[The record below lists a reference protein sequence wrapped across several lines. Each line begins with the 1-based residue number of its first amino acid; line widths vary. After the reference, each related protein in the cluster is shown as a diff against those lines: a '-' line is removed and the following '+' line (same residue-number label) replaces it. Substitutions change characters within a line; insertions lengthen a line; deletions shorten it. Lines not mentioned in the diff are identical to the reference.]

1 MATGMHMDERS
12 VDCLVLGHHDQ
23 DRKVSAKSVTMRAM
37 TLCKNLSG
45 YRELLLSV
53 WGWIDWCIT
62 LLSAPGTE
70 NSSNARFTTC
80 KETSLGCSLSVQCPE

>member
-45 YRELLLSV
+45 YRELVLNAKKILSSKMNV
-53 WGWIDWCIT
+53 LFSYEFSWFSWQPIM
-62 LLSAPGTE
+62 
-70 NSSNARFTTC
+70 RF
-80 KETSLGCSLSVQCPE
+80 

>member
-37 TLCKNLSG
+37 TLCKNSSG
-45 YRELLLSV
+45 YRELLLM
-53 WGWIDWCIT
+53 
-62 LLSAPGTE
+62 
-70 NSSNARFTTC
+70 C
-80 KETSLGCSLSVQCPE
+80 KDPVNIYVHWFLTIAKMSI

>member
-45 YRELLLSV
+45 YRELLLIV
-53 WGWIDWCIT
+53 D
-62 LLSAPGTE
+62 
-70 NSSNARFTTC
+70 RFRSYKTFFKT
-80 KETSLGCSLSVQCPE
+80 KKSSLSDTLRNLKHKVG

>member
-23 DRKVSAKSVTMRAM
+23 DTKVSAKSVTMRAM

-45 YRELLLSV
+45 YRELLLKSHPT
-53 WGWIDWCIT
+53 DWEKPGIEPAT
-62 LLSAPGTE
+62 LVYKT
-70 NSSNARFTTC
+70 
-80 KETSLGCSLSVQCPE
+80 